1 MGSEGGRRVSGLLRA
16 LALFGVLAG
25 ALVFAG
31 AAGAAGWRWSKPI
44 SLPGANQGISSISC
58 PSAHLCL
65 AAAAVGNPETNGT
78 NDIFWTT
85 NPTGGRSSWHH
96 VALER
101 SVQPDI
107 GGSEEELITGVSCG
121 TAGPAFHCGATDGFA
136 NYWQTGAPTT
146 GVWNPQIP
154 TSTGLIGL
162 SCWSAWCAMLDS
174 NSTVVVEVGA
184 TTENSTTNVL
194 GTPELLSEGSIGC
207 DTVMFCAAVDV
218 SHKIAWTTDA
228 TDPSPDW
235 HHANVGGGG
244 DLDRIACPTAHL
256 CVATEGEE
264 SFKPGLGVW
273 HPGAGNWKSVKLPAK
288 LDQSVYDVACASGS
302 FCAISGSKGGVAGP
316 GFVLTSTHPSASVG
330 AWKRSGVPIKDP
342 SVISCPTASECMIG
356 DGQGGKI
363 SVGRK

>member
-1 MGSEGGRRVSGLLRA
+1 MISTHWGLHHRFRTA
-16 LALFGVLAG
+16 VLIAV
-25 ALVFAG
+25 AAVVLG
-31 AAGAAGWRWSKPI
+31 AAPAASAAWHWSKPV

-78 NDIFWTT
+78 DDIFWTT
-85 NPTGGRSSWHH
+85 KPTGARSSWHR

-101 SVQPDI
+101 SVQPNI
-107 GGSEEELITGVSCG
+107 GGSQEELITGVSCG
-121 TAGPAFHCGATDGFA
+121 KAGPSFHCGASDGFA
-136 NYWQTGAPTT
+136 NFWQTGAPTS
-146 GVWNPQIP
+146 GMWNPQIP
-154 TSTGLIGL
+154 TSTGLVGV

-174 NSTVVVEVGA
+174 NTTVTVEIGA
-184 TTENSTTNVL
+184 TAESSTTNVL
-194 GTPELLSEGSIGC
+194 SPSEGISEGSIGC

-218 SHKIAWTTDA
+218 SHKIAWTANA
-228 TDPSPDW
+228 TDPAPDW
-235 HHANVGGGG
+235 HHANVRGGS

-256 CVATEGEE
+256 CVATEGED
-264 SFKPGLGVW
+264 SFKSEVGVW

-288 LDQSVYDVACASGS
+288 LDQSVYDVACESGS

-316 GFVLTSTHPSASVG
+316 GFVLTSTHPSASVS
-330 AWKRSGVPIKDP
+330 AWKRSGVPVKDP

-363 SVGRK
+363 SVGHK